1 METFNKLS
9 ELLLLNRSYR
19 RFDASKEISEETLK
33 QLVNLTRYC
42 ASGRNAQP
50 LKYRIVTDKEVKAAA
65 MQEVIEITDNLT
77 LDDMLEIDE
86 YIMTQI
92 DN

>member
-1 METFNKLS
+1 MKDIKRIAKRLMELENT
-9 ELLLLNRSYR
+9 
-19 RFDASKEISEETLK
+19 I
-33 QLVNLTRYC
+33 
-42 ASGRNAQP
+42 
-50 LKYRIVTDKEVKAAA
+50 RIVTDKEVMTAA

-77 LDDMLEIDE
+77 LDDMLDIDE

>member
-1 METFNKLS
+1 MKDIKQIAKRLMEL
-9 ELLLLNRSYR
+9 
-19 RFDASKEISEETLK
+19 ETTIK
-33 QLVNLTRYC
+33 
-42 ASGRNAQP
+42 
-50 LKYRIVTDKEVKAAA
+50 IVTDKEVKAAA

>member
-1 METFNKLS
+1 MK
-9 ELLLLNRSYR
+9 
-19 RFDASKEISEETLK
+19 DIKQIAK
-33 QLVNLTRYC
+33 QLMELETTI
-42 ASGRNAQP
+42 
-50 LKYRIVTDKEVKAAA
+50 RIVTDKEVKAAA

>member
-1 METFNKLS
+1 MKDIKQIAKRLMEL
-9 ELLLLNRSYR
+9 
-19 RFDASKEISEETLK
+19 ET
-33 QLVNLTRYC
+33 TI
-42 ASGRNAQP
+42 
-50 LKYRIVTDKEVKAAA
+50 RIVTDKEVKAAA

-77 LDDMLEIDE
+77 LEDLLEIDE

>member
-1 METFNKLS
+1 MKDIKQIAKRLMEIEAT
-9 ELLLLNRSYR
+9 
-19 RFDASKEISEETLK
+19 ISNTTG
-33 QLVNLTRYC
+33 N
-42 ASGRNAQP
+42 
-50 LKYRIVTDKEVKAAA
+50 EVKTAV

-77 LDDMLEIDE
+77 LEDMLEIDE

>member
-1 METFNKLS
+1 MEL
-9 ELLLLNRSYR
+9 
-19 RFDASKEISEETLK
+19 ET
-33 QLVNLTRYC
+33 TI
-42 ASGRNAQP
+42 
-50 LKYRIVTDKEVKAAA
+50 RIITDKEVKAAA

-77 LDDMLEIDE
+77 LEDILEIDE

>member
-1 METFNKLS
+1 MKDIKQIAKRLMEL
-9 ELLLLNRSYR
+9 
-19 RFDASKEISEETLK
+19 ET
-33 QLVNLTRYC
+33 TI
-42 ASGRNAQP
+42 
-50 LKYRIVTDKEVKAAA
+50 RIVTDKEVKAAA